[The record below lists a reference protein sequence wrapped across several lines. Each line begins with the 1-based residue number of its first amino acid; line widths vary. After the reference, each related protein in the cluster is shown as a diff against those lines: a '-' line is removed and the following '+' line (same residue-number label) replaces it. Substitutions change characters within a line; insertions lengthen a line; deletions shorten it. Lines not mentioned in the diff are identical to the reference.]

1 MDGLVKLLEHQAQSK
16 VAGVLI
22 TEGVAAGAMLAILMA
37 GWFGVI
43 GPLAHRL
50 RALCGDVTQ
59 GANEVEAVSSMVSG
73 SSQNLAQR
81 AVGQADS
88 TQEMS
93 ASAQEISSLTVKNNE
108 SARLAVT
115 LVETVGHD
123 VQRANLDLA
132 QMEISMRAVQSSTDR
147 IGKIVKTIDGIA
159 FQTNILAL
167 NAAVEAAR
175 AGAAGASF
183 AVVADE
189 VRSLAQ
195 RSAQASKDTADLVAT
210 SVVTSHDGTVRL
222 ADVTSAMSRITVGAE
237 RLIRLVS
244 EVGVGS
250 ESQLRGVD
258 SIVGAISRLV
268 ELTQSTAAIAEESA
282 AAGEQLNAQAAT
294 SRQTA
299 NMLRT
304 MVGDR

>member
-1 MDGLVKLLEHQAQSK
+1 L
-16 VAGVLI
+16 
-22 TEGVAAGAMLAILMA
+22 
-37 GWFGVI
+37 
-43 GPLAHRL
+43 
-50 RALCGDVTQ
+50 
-59 GANEVEAVSSMVSG
+59 
-73 SSQNLAQR
+73 
-81 AVGQADS
+81 
-88 TQEMS
+88 
-93 ASAQEISSLTVKNNE
+93 
-108 SARLAVT
+108 
-115 LVETVGHD
+115 
-123 VQRANLDLA
+123 
-132 QMEISMRAVQSSTDR
+132 QSSTDR
-147 IGKIVKTIDGIA
+147 IGKSVKTIDGIA